1 VIGGKNPFWFYVSN
15 TIALAVIVAGIIFLV
30 YAITRRRFQA
40 TIAGLAFLLSGSVV
54 ESFYTLK
61 GEVIQVTFL
70 VLSLLSLLLYTAA
83 KTRWQ
88 RIGAVFLTVIILL
101 LAYLV
106 KETTIALL
114 PISAVWYFLERGF
127 LRGDKKPVLWSA
139 RGIYL
144 AANLISAPLFF
155 LARAFAIPSGLN
167 QGSYTSRY
175 TYQLSQIT
183 VSSLRWGGWLLRDF
197 IWVLPLLVLMII
209 LIIARHRLSRSSLL
223 WNSLVWI
230 AAWICIYLPWN
241 FMAEY
246 YMLPFAVGMGVFT
259 SALIVEILPAL
270 KAVRWHR
277 WGVMIGIGMTLFLF
291 IGSLL
296 NNLTNARVQLAVDQA
311 DAAMMAYLVQNTEP
325 GSAVM
330 VNIQDPNE
338 YFYEMQMQLRD
349 IYGRPDLTIE
359 VFSSDTALAEDA
371 SNMYIASPY
380 VVNQP
385 LLTVRMGVIEETQ
398 QMWTDSLGEFM
409 REHHGWQVSFETA
422 NTFRLTDINYPR
434 ILCPFVKTR
443 AFCAMP
449 TPLVDTREFDYGWT
463 VYKIKTP

>member
-1 VIGGKNPFWFYVSN
+1 MLRPKSPVPPTSMKVDLFARLGMYTPVLLAILFMLPRLLLARFELFDDARTLITADKISRGIWYTYPDNMEGRFRPIHWLWFTLSYVIGGKNPFWFYVSN

-183 VSSLRWGGWLLRDF
+183 VSSLRWGGG
-197 IWVLPLLVLMII
+197 
-209 LIIARHRLSRSSLL
+209 
-223 WNSLVWI
+223 
-230 AAWICIYLPWN
+230 CY
-241 FMAEY
+241 
-246 YMLPFAVGMGVFT
+246 GT
-259 SALIVEILPAL
+259 SY
-270 KAVRWHR
+270 
-277 WGVMIGIGMTLFLF
+277 
-291 IGSLL
+291 GS
-296 NNLTNARVQLAVDQA
+296 
-311 DAAMMAYLVQNTEP
+311 
-325 GSAVM
+325 
-330 VNIQDPNE
+330 
-338 YFYEMQMQLRD
+338 
-349 IYGRPDLTIE
+349 
-359 VFSSDTALAEDA
+359 
-371 SNMYIASPY
+371 
-380 VVNQP
+380 
-385 LLTVRMGVIEETQ
+385 
-398 QMWTDSLGEFM
+398 
-409 REHHGWQVSFETA
+409 
-422 NTFRLTDINYPR
+422 
-434 ILCPFVKTR
+434 CP
-443 AFCAMP
+443 C
-449 TPLVDTREFDYGWT
+449 WS
-463 VYKIKTP
+463 